1 MITKCYVIFF
11 DDQKKKMSSHAA
23 LHAAHAAI
31 IGPGL
36 FWVGFAPDTIPDAA
50 YTGLLFLGVG
60 MLAYH
65 VYLAMQK
72 LAAERSA
79 WVNWIHIFLVAPLL
93 ILVGYLKKDAAR
105 RYFEMLMLLGFAAT
119 GYHAFYLIR
128 DMMLE

>member
-1 MITKCYVIFF
+1 
-11 DDQKKKMSSHAA
+11 MSTTSHTI
-23 LHAAHAAI
+23 LHAVHAAI

-36 FWVGFAPDTIPDAA
+36 FYLGFAPDTLPDWAFTA
-50 YTGLLFLGVG
+50 LLFLGVG
-60 MLAYH
+60 ILIYH
-65 VYLAMQK
+65 AYLAIQK
-72 LAAERSA
+72 MAAERSA

-128 DMMLE
+128 DIMLA